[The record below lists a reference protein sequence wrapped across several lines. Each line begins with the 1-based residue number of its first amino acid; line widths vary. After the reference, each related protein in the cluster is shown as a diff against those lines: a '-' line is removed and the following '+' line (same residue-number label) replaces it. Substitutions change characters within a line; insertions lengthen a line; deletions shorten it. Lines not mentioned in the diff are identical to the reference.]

1 MTEKNETF
9 ATKSVISLIMG
20 NGSSMVINTKKEFAQ
35 WFYLLKNPFSK
46 ARVLS
51 HQLSKYYLEAQF
63 HSSYLLE
70 YLDWE
75 S

>member
-35 WFYLLKNPFSK
+35 
-46 ARVLS
+46 
-51 HQLSKYYLEAQF
+51 
-63 HSSYLLE
+63 
-70 YLDWE
+70 
-75 S
+75 